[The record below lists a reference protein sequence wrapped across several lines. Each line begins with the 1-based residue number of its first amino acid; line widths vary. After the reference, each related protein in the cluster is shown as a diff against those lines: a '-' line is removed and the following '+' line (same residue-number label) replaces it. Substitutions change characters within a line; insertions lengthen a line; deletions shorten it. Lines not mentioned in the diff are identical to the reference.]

1 MKTKIN
7 LLLLVAFVSLTGNTT
22 SVHFTDDSVVTDV
35 CGIVKF
41 KDKYHIFYQ
50 YFNLEGRKLGRNP
63 LEKVRFA

>member
-50 YFNLEGRKLGRNP
+50 YFNLEGGKLG
-63 LEKVRFA
+63 LSLFQKVS